1 MANILSDTNWQGT
14 RVYDKDKNDVTKKMQ
29 TSLALQNMM
38 QSQEDMNSLMLK
50 QVQVVAIKELSLSQ
64 MMGRREY

>member
-1 MANILSDTNWQGT
+1 
-14 RVYDKDKNDVTKKMQ
+14 MQ

-38 QSQEDMNSLMLK
+38 QSQEDMNSLTLK
-50 QVQVVAIKELSLSQ
+50 QVQVVIKELSLSQ

>member
-1 MANILSDTNWQGT
+1 
-14 RVYDKDKNDVTKKMQ
+14 MQ

-64 MMGRREY
+64 MMERREY